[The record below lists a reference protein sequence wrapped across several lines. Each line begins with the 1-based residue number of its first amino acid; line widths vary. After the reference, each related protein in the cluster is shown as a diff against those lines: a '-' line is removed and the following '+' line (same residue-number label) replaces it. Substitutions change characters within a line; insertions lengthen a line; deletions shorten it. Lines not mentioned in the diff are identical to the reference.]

1 MLRSLFRRDSGYV
14 GSHAAQRRAPAGV
27 VCETCGEPENITK
40 DDDDPARL
48 VLAECS
54 MCETWYC
61 TADYTMHTFTQPA
74 EAPKAS
80 WWKRVTRRG

>member
-1 MLRSLFRRDSGYV
+1 MLRNLIRRDSGYV
-14 GSHAAQRRAPAGV
+14 GSHAAQRRAPADV

-40 DDDDPARL
+40 DDDDPTRV

-54 MCETWYC
+54 MCETWFC
-61 TADYTMHTFTQPA
+61 TPHYTMHAFTQPA
-74 EAPKAS
+74 AQPKVS